1 MNPLLLK
8 PEVQKFIREFEQKIT
23 TLAFSGSPFEG
34 ITVQELIIQVESRQK
49 AQKKLPTWFKTDG
62 ILYPPKLNLEQTSSE
77 KTAAYKASLL
87 PSTSTI
93 DVTGGFGIDTYYFS
107 KQHNKVIHVE
117 RNESLAQLV
126 IHNATILKKDNL
138 TVHIGDGIE
147 LLKDKKFDLIYI
159 DPSRR
164 SDEKGKVFL
173 LEDCEPNVPKLLPY
187 LLKHSDRLLI
197 KTSPMLDINVGLNE
211 LDYVK
216 SIDIV
221 AVDNEVKELLWI
233 IEKHNVSPLII
244 NTINLL
250 NNENE
255 TFSFRYENEA
265 IATYKLPQKYLY
277 EPNAAILKS
286 GGFKIVS
293 SKLGVDKLHQHT
305 HLYTNNELVKF
316 PGRRFN
322 IEAVIPYNKAE
333 MRRGIT
339 FDKANITTRN
349 FPESVQQLRK
359 KWNIKDGGS
368 IYLFFTTVENEKK
381 MMLICSKIKK

>member
-1 MNPLLLK
+1 MNALLLK

-23 TLAFSGSPFEG
+23 ALAFSGSPFKG
-34 ITVQELIIQVESRQK
+34 VTVQELIIQIESRQK
-49 AQKKLPTWFKTDG
+49 AQKKLPTWFNTNG
-62 ILYPPKLNLEQTSSE
+62 ILFPPKLNLEQTSSE

-87 PSTSTI
+87 PSTNTI

-107 KQHNKVIHVE
+107 KNHDKVTHVEHNK
-117 RNESLAQLV
+117 SLAELV
-126 IHNATILKKDNL
+126 IHNATILKTENL
-138 TVHIGDGIE
+138 TVLIGDGIE

-164 SDEKGKVFL
+164 NDEKGKVFL
-173 LEDCEPNVPKLLPY
+173 LEDCEPNVPKLLPE

-197 KTSPMLDINVGLNE
+197 KTSPMLDINVGLNK
-211 LDYVK
+211 LNYVK

-233 IEKHNVSPLII
+233 IEKHNIAPIII

-250 NNENE
+250 NSENE
-255 TFSFRYENEA
+255 TFSFKHDNTA
-265 IATYKLPQKYLY
+265 VATYKQPQKYLY
-277 EPNAAILKS
+277 EPNSAILKS
-286 GGFKIVS
+286 GGFKVIS
-293 SKLGVDKLHQHT
+293 SQLGIDKLHQHT
-305 HLYTNNELVKF
+305 HLYTNNELVEF
-316 PGRRFN
+316 PGRRFE
-322 IEAVIPYNKAE
+322 IEAIVPYNKAE

-359 KWNIKDGGS
+359 KWKIKDGGT
-368 IYLFFTTVENEKK
+368 IYLFFTTVENDKK

>member
-1 MNPLLLK
+1 MNVLLLK

-34 ITVQELIIQVESRQK
+34 ITVQELIVQIESRQK
-49 AQKKLPTWFKTDG
+49 AQKKLPTWFNTNG
-62 ILYPPKLNLEQTSSE
+62 ILFPPKLNLEQTSSE

-87 PSTSTI
+87 PSTNTI

-107 KQHNKVIHVE
+107 KNHDKVTHVEHNK
-117 RNESLAQLV
+117 SLAELV
-126 IHNATILKKDNL
+126 IHNATILKTENL
-138 TVHIGDGIE
+138 TVLIGDGIE

-164 SDEKGKVFL
+164 NDEKGKVFL
-173 LEDCEPNVPKLLPY
+173 LEDCEPNVPKLLPE

-211 LDYVK
+211 LNYVK

-233 IEKHNVSPLII
+233 IEKHNIAPIII

-250 NNENE
+250 NSENE
-255 TFSFRYENEA
+255 TFSFKHDNTA
-265 IATYKLPQKYLY
+265 VATYKQPQKYLY
-277 EPNAAILKS
+277 EPNSAILKS
-286 GGFKIVS
+286 GGFKVIS
-293 SKLGVDKLHQHT
+293 SQLGIDKLHQHT
-305 HLYTNNELVKF
+305 HLYTNNELVEF
-316 PGRRFN
+316 PGRRFE
-322 IEAVIPYNKAE
+322 IEAIVPYNKAE

-359 KWNIKDGGS
+359 KWKIKDGGT
-368 IYLFFTTVENEKK
+368 IYLFFTTVENDKK